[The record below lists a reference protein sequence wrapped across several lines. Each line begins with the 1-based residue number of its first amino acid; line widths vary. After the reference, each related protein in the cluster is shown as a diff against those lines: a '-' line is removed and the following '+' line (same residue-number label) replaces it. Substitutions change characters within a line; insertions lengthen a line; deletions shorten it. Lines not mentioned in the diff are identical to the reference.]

1 MESGV
6 RFRVDIASALR
17 LYLCEGCAVLARPG
31 SSIGELISHAHAD
44 RSAAGSLLERYRN
57 YLGVLARGCVGNA
70 LRAKVA
76 PSDVVQ
82 ETLLKAYERFAQFGG
97 TTEKELAAWLRRI
110 LVRHVIDVS
119 RRYKAAAA
127 REVGRE
133 RGMDEVVGQSS
144 TALND
149 FLAASGL
156 SPSQGAYQREVGVIL
171 ADALAQLD
179 DDHREVII
187 LRHLEG
193 HDWTEIGRRMDRS
206 PKAAGM
212 LWARAL
218 EKIRPLIERQL

>member
-1 MESGV
+1 
-6 RFRVDIASALR
+6 
-17 LYLCEGCAVLARPG
+17 
-31 SSIGELISHAHAD
+31 
-44 RSAAGSLLERYRN
+44 LLERYRN

-70 LRAKVA
+70 LNAKVS

-82 ETLLKAYERFAQFGG
+82 ETLLKAYERFAQFQG
-97 TTEKELAAWLRRI
+97 TTERELAAWLRQI

-119 RRYKAAAA
+119 RRYKAT
-127 REVGRE
+127 RVRQVGRE
-133 RGMDEVVGQSS
+133 RAMDEIVGQSS
-144 TALND
+144 LALND

-156 SPSQGAYQREVGVIL
+156 SPSQGAYQRELGVIL

-179 DDHREVII
+179 DDHREVIM

-193 HDWTEIGRRMDRS
+193 HDWTEIGRRMERS

-218 EKIRPLIERQL
+218 ERIRPLIERQL